1 LQKQENN
8 SWQHV
13 YSFTKHPRVISDFEE
28 MCIFHQTSPESHFTQ
43 EIICTMA
50 TKNGRVSLSDDFLT
64 ITDGSSK
71 KKTKVVSDKD
81 FKHKLM
87 DHFGIQL
94 I

>member
-1 LQKQENN
+1 MIL
-8 SWQHV
+8 
-13 YSFTKHPRVISDFEE
+13 DFEE
-28 MCIFHQTSPESHFTQ
+28 MCTYNQTSPESHFTQ

-71 KKTKVVSDKD
+71 RKINVTSQED

-87 DHFGIQL
+87 DNFGIQL
-94 I
+94 NNKKA